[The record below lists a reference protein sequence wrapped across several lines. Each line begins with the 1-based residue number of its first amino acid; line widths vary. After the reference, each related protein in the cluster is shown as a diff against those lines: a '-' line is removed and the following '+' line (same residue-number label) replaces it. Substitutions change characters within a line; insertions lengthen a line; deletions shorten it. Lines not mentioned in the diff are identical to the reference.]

1 MSSDLRRLDLPA
13 ITRLGLPSSNQE
25 LLDRHL
31 FSFYFTLPLIGVCL
45 ALLRH
50 NWYALA
56 FLPNPVA
63 NPKQVPGSLLCRR
76 HFLLFRRN
84 GFCSR
89 RHPRSFQQ
97 DSIALLYPANL
108 QLPPINTTTVRSSP
122 KPTSSNA
129 NVCPSPFT
137 LRTLLTTCTD

>member
-50 NWYALA
+50 NWYALTS
-56 FLPNPVA
+56 LPRCVA
-63 NPKQVPGSLLCRR
+63 NPKQVPGPLFCRR
-76 HFLLFRRN
+76 HLLLFRRN
-84 GFCSR
+84 GFRSR
-89 RHPRSFQQ
+89 RHPRPFQQ

-108 QLPPINTTTVRSSP
+108 QLSPVYTTTVRSSP

-129 NVCPSPFT
+129 NVCAAPFT
-137 LRTLLTTCTD
+137 LRTLLTACTD